1 MIYNIY
7 FIINK
12 MSIFILTSNNPH
24 YNWVYKP
31 RQGDVNSQIIIS
43 KYIDNIKYIYNFNAD
58 VAEDNM
64 ASISSRIDELLQ
76 IPLHYKY
83 KRHIINS
90 NEIHIIQLEHTYTR
104 YITNT
109 SNISVYIEP

>member
-1 MIYNIY
+1 
-7 FIINK
+7 INK
-12 MSIFILTSNNPH
+12 MNIFILTSNNHH

-31 RQGDVNSQIIIS
+31 RQGNTNSQIIIS

-58 VAEDNM
+58 VIEDNM

-83 KRHIINS
+83 KRRIVS
-90 NEIHIIQLEHTYTR
+90 PDEIHIIQLEQTYTR